1 MVLVADINTNEKIKI
16 FKQTSDEPYLRHHYK
31 VVYSDGT
38 YQVFDNY
45 EDVQVLWFHRGGNFL
60 SHIEVLDIKEKNKG
74 FK

>member
-1 MVLVADINTNEKIKI
+1 MDTSWNVNEEMKI

-31 VVYSDGT
+31 LVYNDGN

-45 EDVQVLWFHRGGNFL
+45 EDVRSIWFNCGGNFL
-60 SHIEVLDIKEKNKG
+60 SHIEVLDIKQKSKG